1 MGATTQAA
9 ARGREVG
16 TAAVLLFACLASA
29 QELPPPD
36 TRTKPRPRPKVEE
49 KKPGA
54 PAGAA
59 GSPAAAPAAAPV
71 LLLTSDLPCSLTLN
85 GEPLATLPAKEIRRV
100 NVAAGQHL
108 LVATSS
114 DGRLRWEKVV
124 DAKPGQQVVQIEL
137 ATAGAVFSTD
147 DFDRAMAG
155 VWLGTSDVKVA
166 GEYATSILSR
176 AWGFHNHSLSTALHT
191 AHQYLKRQV
200 EELAKMAP
208 ADPGRK
214 RMSEDV
220 QRIAQDADKYIE
232 LMTKSVADAQ
242 KANSWQGEPSN
253 LFGQARALEPGIAF
267 PDSALGT
274 LRASKAFVEALPPD
288 RRAEL
293 GLPGDPRDFNLGA
306 RYYQSTPALLA
317 VVPKGSLA
325 DKLGFRAGDRLVT
338 IDGAP
343 AASVWSLKL
352 AMRARSGRKLPVV
365 IEREG
370 KQERRELAVPATL
383 P

>member
-1 MGATTQAA
+1 MKLGPMGRLAA
-9 ARGREVG
+9 AVSIALVSC
-16 TAAVLLFACLASA
+16 AAFA

-36 TRTKPRPRPKVEE
+36 TRTKPKPRPKTEE
-49 KKPGA
+49 KKPPA
-54 PAGAA
+54 PAASG
-59 GSPAAAPAAAPV
+59 PAAAAPAAAAPV

-85 GEPLATLPAKEIRRV
+85 GEPLATLPAKDIRRV
-100 NVAAGQHL
+100 TVSPGQHL

-114 DGRLRWEKVV
+114 DGRLRWQKVV

-155 VWLGTSDVKVA
+155 VWLGTSDVKTA
-166 GEYATSILSR
+166 GAYATSILSR

-208 ADPGRK
+208 SDPARK

-253 LFGQARALEPGIAF
+253 LFAQARALEPGIAY
-267 PDSALGT
+267 PADALTT
-274 LRASKAFVEALPPD
+274 LKASKAFVDELPPD

-338 IDGAP
+338 IDGSP
-343 AASVWSLKL
+343 QASVWNLKL
-352 AMRARSGRKLPVV
+352 AMRARAGRKLAVLV
-365 IEREG
+365 EREG
-370 KQERRELAVPATL
+370 KQETKELSVPASL

>member
-1 MGATTQAA
+1 
-9 ARGREVG
+9 
-16 TAAVLLFACLASA
+16 
-29 QELPPPD
+29 
-36 TRTKPRPRPKVEE
+36 
-49 KKPGA
+49 
-54 PAGAA
+54 
-59 GSPAAAPAAAPV
+59 
-71 LLLTSDLPCSLTLN
+71 
-85 GEPLATLPAKEIRRV
+85 
-100 NVAAGQHL
+100 
-108 LVATSS
+108 
-114 DGRLRWEKVV
+114 
-124 DAKPGQQVVQIEL
+124 
-137 ATAGAVFSTD
+137 
-147 DFDRAMAG
+147 
-155 VWLGTSDVKVA
+155 
-166 GEYATSILSR
+166 
-176 AWGFHNHSLSTALHT
+176 
-191 AHQYLKRQV
+191 
-200 EELAKMAP
+200 
-208 ADPGRK
+208 
-214 RMSEDV
+214 MSEDV

-352 AMRARSGRKLPVV
+352 AMRARAGRKLPVV

>member
-1 MGATTQAA
+1 MKPGLLRRVGVAGSLVLLSAA
-9 ARGREVG
+9 AW
-16 TAAVLLFACLASA
+16 A

-49 KKPGA
+49 KKPVNPAAPSASA
-54 PAGAA
+54 PAA
-59 GSPAAAPAAAPV
+59 AAAPV
-71 LLLTSDLPCSLTLN
+71 LMLTSDLPCSLTLN

-100 NVAAGQHL
+100 TVAAGQHL

-114 DGRLRWEKVV
+114 DGRLRWQKVV

-147 DFDRAMAG
+147 DFDRSMAG
-155 VWLGTSDVKVA
+155 VWLGTADVKTA
-166 GEYATSILSR
+166 GEYATSILGRS
-176 AWGFHNHSLSTALHT
+176 WGFHNHSLSTALHT
-191 AHQYLKRQV
+191 AHQYLKRQI

-208 ADPGRK
+208 SDPARK

-220 QRIAQDADKYIE
+220 QRITQDADKYIE

-242 KANSWQGEPSN
+242 KANSWQGEPAN
-253 LFGQARALEPGIAF
+253 LFAQARALEPGIAF
-267 PDSALGT
+267 PPDALGT

-306 RYYQSTPALLA
+306 RYYQSTPSLIA

-325 DKLGFRAGDRLVT
+325 DKLGFKAGDRIVT
-338 IDGAP
+338 IDGSP
-343 AASVWSLKL
+343 QASVWNLKL
-352 AMRARSGRKLPVV
+352 AMRARTGRKLPLVV
-365 IEREG
+365 EREG
-370 KQERRELAVPATL
+370 KQEAKELAVPGSL

>member
-1 MGATTQAA
+1 MKLGPRSRLAA
-9 ARGREVG
+9 AVSIALVSC
-16 TAAVLLFACLASA
+16 AAAA

-36 TRTKPRPRPKVEE
+36 TRTKPKPRPKTEE
-49 KKPGA
+49 KKPPA
-54 PAGAA
+54 PAASGTA
-59 GSPAAAPAAAPV
+59 AAAPAAAAPV

-85 GEPLATLPAKEIRRV
+85 GEPLATLPAKDIRRV
-100 NVAAGQHL
+100 TVAPGQHL

-114 DGRLRWEKVV
+114 DGRLRWQKVV

-155 VWLGTSDVKVA
+155 VWLGTSDVKTA
-166 GEYATSILSR
+166 GAYATSILSR
-176 AWGFHNHSLSTALHT
+176 AWGFHSHSLSTALHT

-200 EELAKMAP
+200 EELARMAP
-208 ADPGRK
+208 SDPARK

-253 LFGQARALEPGIAF
+253 LFAQARALEPGIAF
-267 PDSALGT
+267 PADALTT
-274 LRASKAFVEALPPD
+274 LKASKAFVDELPPD

-325 DKLGFRAGDRLVT
+325 DKLGFKAGDRLVT
-338 IDGAP
+338 IDGSP
-343 AASVWSLKL
+343 QVSVWNLKL
-352 AMRARSGRKLPVV
+352 AMRARAGRKLAVLV
-365 IEREG
+365 EREG
-370 KQERRELAVPATL
+370 KQETKELSVPASL